1 MTNKDSLLQIIS
13 CDLICMEKV
22 SMRLVMVA
30 LVLVGIVLAAS
41 QEVVDASTCVATDS
55 PELAEERKK
64 LEKLTAIFS
73 RPRGVC
79 HASEGCR
86 DEPLLIDD

>member
-1 MTNKDSLLQIIS
+1 
-13 CDLICMEKV
+13 MEKI

-30 LVLVGIVLAAS
+30 LVLVGIVLAAN
-41 QEVVDASTCVATDS
+41 QEVVDASTRVATDS

-73 RPRGVC
+73 RPPGVC
-79 HASEGCR
+79 HANEGCR
-86 DEPLLIDD
+86 DEPILIDD